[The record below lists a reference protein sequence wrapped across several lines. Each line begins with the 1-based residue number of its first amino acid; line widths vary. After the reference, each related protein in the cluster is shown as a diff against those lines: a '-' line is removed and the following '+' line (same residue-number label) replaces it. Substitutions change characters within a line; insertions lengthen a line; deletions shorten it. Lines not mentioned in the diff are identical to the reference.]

1 MKVELLN
8 VMGDDLMV
16 VNAARVSFDKY
27 HNAFTE
33 GDIGLIRYLATHDH
47 WTPFAHPQIQF
58 RITVP
63 IFVARQWFKHVVGT
77 VRNEVSRRYV
87 SDEPEFFTP
96 GIWRGKPEG
105 SIKQGS
111 SQYAVSDEA
120 QEIAD
125 GQLNLVIGVTE
136 NAYKNLL
143 ALGVAPEQARMVLPQ
158 CMYTSWIE
166 TGSLAFWARFCDLRL
181 GNHAQEEIRTIAS
194 EISHIMIELF
204 PESWKQLVLYK
215 I

>member
-1 MKVELLN
+1 MKIELLN

-16 VNAARVSFDKY
+16 VNTARVSFNKY
-27 HNAFTE
+27 HDEFMEQDAK
-33 GDIGLIRYLATHDH
+33 LIKYLATHDH
-47 WTPFAHPQIQF
+47 WTPFAHPQVQF

-87 SDEPEFFTP
+87 SDDPEFFKPAT
-96 GIWRGKPEG
+96 WRGKPEG
-105 SIKQGS
+105 SMKQGS
-111 SQYAVSDEA
+111 SQYAVNDEA
-120 QEIAD
+120 QKIAN
-125 GQLNLVIGVTE
+125 GQLDLVIGITE

-143 ALGVAPEQARMVLPQ
+143 ALGIAPEQARMILPQ

-181 GNHAQEEIRTIAS
+181 GDHAQEEIRTVAV
-194 EISHIMIELF
+194 EISRYMMELF